1 METRVP
7 QRIEVYS
14 DAFEFRY
21 GASVKLDNGSL
32 VLGNYWESDDRRPI
46 HEKEADAV
54 LKSMQSV
61 KVFFLQDSRI
71 EILSDNMAV
80 IGAWKKSRREFRA
93 S

>member
-14 DAFEFRY
+14 DVFEFRY

-61 KVFFLQDSRI
+61 KVFFYRI
-71 EILSDNMAV
+71 LGLKFYLTI
-80 IGAWKKSRREFRA
+80 WQ
-93 S
+93 